1 MKKIVFLLITLIC
14 CNILLAQHVTVANTK
29 MNILYVGIDNPIS
42 ITVENYDCDDLVI
55 T

>member
-29 MNILYVGIDNPIS
+29 MNILYVNNLSS
-42 ITVENYDCDDLVI
+42 INKTTEFGY
-55 T
+55 